1 MHMRSFLVLVVA
13 FLLPI
18 TALPA
23 APEEHPDTAE
33 ESGTMSVPE
42 DRSPDLRGTLRLLA
56 FRDGIPVEGLT
67 VHIDGLF
74 TAQTSSDGA
83 IDLSFDEG
91 MHTIQIL
98 ADANRVLAE
107 FTIPVVTERITQII
121 VTLYG
126 DGRDPELDLELP
138 EMPDRPIAA
147 SSSAT
152 QDERPRAKGKLAGRV
167 LSAEKKEPIPNARIF
182 VRGTTL
188 DIATDEKGSFS
199 AELFEG
205 TYSISVIHPKF
216 STRTVDNI
224 EILPGLTTE
233 QIIELSPVSL
243 ELEEYVV
250 LAPHIEG
257 GIASLM
263 QEKKEVSTVAD
274 VIGAEQ
280 MAKSGDSDAAA
291 ALKRV
296 TGLTVVGGKYVYVR
310 GLGERYSCTL
320 LNGSLLPS
328 PETERRVIP
337 LDIFPTGILESM
349 VITKTFS
356 PDLPAEFGG
365 GAVLLRTRGI
375 PTEMFFKAGISLGYA
390 VGDTFTHGYFY
401 RGGATDWLGF
411 DDGTRALPKII
422 RDQGEKK
429 LVEKTAF
436 QTEGFTAED
445 IEKFG
450 EAMPNI
456 WGVRPEVIPPTVG
469 LSLMGG
475 DRFKFGEHA
484 VGVLASFSYTHD
496 TGSVTKTKSSFAQ
509 GAEGE
514 LVLERRLRY
523 DIANTNVKMGG
534 ILDLGYFIG
543 DAHKIGSTTL
553 LIRTTDDNAAVAEGF
568 NRETAD
574 DIRITQLGW
583 VEQMLLTEQV
593 HGSHTFSL
601 APDYWKLRPE
611 YRYTFSI
618 GTRYE
623 PDRRMT
629 RYDHTADEEGNNLW
643 ILTPATLSNER
654 LYSDLVDNNHEVGAD
669 IGLEFPLWLDLTG
682 RFKQGFSFFH
692 KEREVN
698 TRRFQFG
705 KGPKDPAIRSL
716 PPEELFSP
724 ERIGS
729 EKDQF
734 VLREVT
740 RESDNY
746 SAGQDLWAYYFLF
759 DLPLI
764 EEVKLLSGL
773 RYENSYQ
780 HVSTY
785 ELYKENPQVIE
796 SKLHTKNDIL
806 PAAILTYEFLK
817 DLPLIDSM
825 QVRTGFGITVS
836 RPDFR
841 ELSPITSS
849 EVEQSGE
856 TQGNPDLK
864 RALIYNYDLRWE
876 WYLSSD
882 ESLSLGFFYKHFKKP
897 IETIYLPGSAD
908 SRTFQNARSARNYG
922 FELEWRKNLGFIA
935 EALEDLSFSGNL
947 SYINSTI
954 LVSNQ
959 KKRPLQG
966 QSPFVINLLFGYDN
980 IEWGTSISLLYNVFG
995 KRILI
1000 VGDSGGPDTYE
1011 QPFHQLDLVA
1021 SQKLDLGFKI
1031 GLKFKNILDLPATVT
1046 KGDKIIEKYPK
1057 GREIGL
1063 SLSWDY

>member
-1 MHMRSFLVLVVA
+1 MGVRTIFFLVIVLGTLFPLWA
-13 FLLPI
+13 GEYEEPPDS
-18 TALPA
+18 ALF
-23 APEEHPDTAE
+23 
-33 ESGTMSVPE
+33 
-42 DRSPDLRGTLRLLA
+42 DRLGEGEKTTDEATGVLRLLA
-56 FRDGIPVEGLT
+56 FRDGVPAAGLT
-67 VHIDGLF
+67 VQVDDLF
-74 TAQTSSDGA
+74 SAETNGDGA
-83 IDLSFDEG
+83 VELSFREG
-91 MHTIQIL
+91 MHTIRIVEG
-98 ADANRVLAE
+98 AEKTIAE
-107 FTIPVVTERITQII
+107 FTLPVIAERITQII
-121 VTLYG
+121 VTLYS

-138 EMPDRPIAA
+138 EMPDRPVPDAPTVPDDRVRGKGRIA
-147 SSSAT
+147 
-152 QDERPRAKGKLAGRV
+152 GVV
-167 LSAEKKEPIPNARIF
+167 LSAEKKEPIAGARIF

-188 DIATDEKGSFS
+188 DIATDRDGRFS
-199 AELFEG
+199 AEVFEG
-205 TYSISVIHPKF
+205 TYSLSVIHPRF
-216 STRTVDNI
+216 STRTIDNI
-224 EILPGLTTE
+224 EVLPGLVAE
-233 QIIELSPVSL
+233 QTIELTPVSL

-257 GIASLM
+257 GIAALQ
-263 QEKKEVSTVAD
+263 QEKKEASSVAD

-328 PETERRVIP
+328 PEAERRVVP
-337 LDIFPTGILESM
+337 LDIFPTGLLESM

-365 GAVLLRTRGI
+365 GAVLLRTRGV
-375 PTEMFFKAGISLGYA
+375 PDELFFKIGLSLGYA
-390 VGDTFTHGYFY
+390 IGDTFTHGLFY
-401 RGGATDWLGF
+401 RGGAADWLGF
-411 DDGTRALPKII
+411 DDGTRALPKLIAA
-422 RDQGEKK
+422 QGEKK

-436 QTEGFTAED
+436 QSEGFTAEE
-445 IEKFG
+445 IEAFG

-456 WGVRPEVIPPTVG
+456 WSARP
-469 LSLMGG
+469 SLIAPAFGFSVMGG

-484 VGVLASFSYTHD
+484 IGILGSFSYNYD
-496 TGSVTKTKSSFAQ
+496 TGSVVKTKSSFAQ
-509 GAEGE
+509 GSEGD
-514 LVLERRLRY
+514 LVLERKLHY
-523 DIANTNVKMGG
+523 DITNTTVKMGG
-534 ILDLGYFIG
+534 ILDIGYFLG
-543 DAHKIGSTTL
+543 DDHKIGSTTL
-553 LIRTTDDNAAVAEGF
+553 LIRTTDNDTAVAEGF

-574 DIRITQLGW
+574 DIRITRLGW
-583 VEQMLLTEQV
+583 VEQMLIAEQV
-593 HGSHTFSL
+593 RGSHRFHL
-601 APDYWKLRPE
+601 AADRWKLHPA

-629 RYDHTADEEGNNLW
+629 RYDRTEDEEGNDLW

-654 LYSDLVDNNHEVGAD
+654 LYSNLTDLNHEVGAD

-682 RFKQGFSFFH
+682 LFKQGFSLFH
-692 KEREVN
+692 KEREVD

-705 KGPKDPAIRSL
+705 KGPKGTAARSL

-724 ERIGS
+724 DNIGP
-729 EKDQF
+729 ENNQF

-764 EEVKLLSGL
+764 EQVKLLTGL
-773 RYENSYQ
+773 RYENSLQ
-780 HVSTY
+780 KVSTY
-785 ELYKENPQVIE
+785 ELYKENPATVDA
-796 SKLHTKNDIL
+796 KLHTRNDIL
-806 PAAILTYEFLK
+806 PAAVLTYEFLK
-817 DLPLIDSM
+817 DLPHIDSM
-825 QVRTGFGITVS
+825 QVRGGFGITVS

-841 ELSPITSS
+841 ELSPVTSS

-856 TQGNPDLK
+856 TQGNPNLK

-882 ESLSLGFFYKHFKKP
+882 ESVSLGFFYKHFKRP

-908 SRTFQNARSARNYG
+908 SRSYQNARSARNIG
-922 FELEWRKNLGFIA
+922 IEFEWRKNLGFIT
-935 EALEDLSFSGNL
+935 EAIEDLYLAGNL
-947 SYINSTI
+947 SYINSEI
-954 LVSNQ
+954 AVPHQ

-966 QSPFVINLLFGYDN
+966 QSPFVVNVMVGYDRL
-980 IEWGTSISLLYNVFG
+980 EWGTSIMLLYNVFG
-995 KRILI
+995 KRILV

-1031 GLKFKNILDLPATVT
+1031 GLKFKNILDLPAAVT
-1046 KGDKIIEKYPK
+1046 KGNKTIEKYPK

-1063 SLSWDY
+1063 SISWDY